1 MLSQFKNTKKQGD
14 AGLGSAIAYFTH
26 MGYTVCLP
34 LTDSQDYDLVVDIDG
49 RLSRVQVKTT
59 RQVGPKGKYRVD
71 LRTQGG
77 NQSWSGVSKRF
88 DSTKVEY
95 LFVLLDNGE
104 TYCIPSS
111 EMDNESRITPES
123 GKFERF
129 RCG

>member
-1 MLSQFKNTKKQGD
+1 
-14 AGLGSAIAYFTH
+14 